1 MLHEST
7 FRTILKNRKNV
18 KELDVINSF
27 KMTWKMNKT
36 IAIDLILID
45 LTINV
50 STLDEI
56 EGLI

>member
-1 MLHEST
+1 VLHESN